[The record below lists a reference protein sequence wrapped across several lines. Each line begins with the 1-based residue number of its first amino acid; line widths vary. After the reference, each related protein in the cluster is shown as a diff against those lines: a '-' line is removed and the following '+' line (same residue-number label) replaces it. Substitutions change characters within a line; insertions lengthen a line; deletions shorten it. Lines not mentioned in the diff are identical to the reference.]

1 MAFAFKK
8 LRIYG
13 VKYVFLRMLVQLLSH
28 IWLFQTLW
36 AVSSQ
41 APLPMGFS
49 RQEKW
54 SGLPFSPPGDLPN
67 PGVKP
72 VSSAFPA
79 LAGRFV
85 TTEIPGKPIW
95 ELYKYLFTYSCDK
108 YFKRK
113 FEGTVRACNIDT
125 WPILCSWKLMWKC
138 CQFKK
143 KYYGEGETNISAI
156 NLAYK

>member
-1 MAFAFKK
+1 MGCIQPGSSAHGTFQA
-8 LRIYG
+8 RI
-13 VKYVFLRMLVQLLSH
+13 ME
-28 IWLFQTLW
+28 W
-36 AVSSQ
+36 
-41 APLPMGFS
+41 
-49 RQEKW
+49 
-54 SGLPFSPPGDLPN
+54 LPFPPPGDLPN

-72 VSSAFPA
+72 VSPAFPA

-125 WPILCSWKLMWKC
+125 
-138 CQFKK
+138 
-143 KYYGEGETNISAI
+143 
-156 NLAYK
+156 